1 MTRLFTR
8 VRRKSTV
15 RRCLT
20 LRMIPRRWL
29 TLVKSASIWSDH
41 DNVWFKVIPRYL
53 NQLNDSTRFSGLLL
67 IRKFIF
73 CSLAS
78 LALLPKTINLH
89 LEVLWVKRLAPNQ
102 RDKFYRSELSF
113 CSNSIVVLAEQNRTV
128 SSACR
133 EMSQLLTVE
142 GISFT
147 LMRNS
152 KGPSILPRVLRHVLV
167 EWTTVQGQ

>member
-1 MTRLFTR
+1 MTKIDLGKHLGLTSNHRDSKSKIGMTRLFTR
-8 VRRKSTV
+8 LRRDSTV

-53 NQLNDSTRFSGLLL
+53 NDSKRFSGLLL
-67 IRKFIF
+67 IRRFIF
-73 CSLAS
+73 YNLAS

-89 LEVLWVKRLAPNQ
+89 LEVLRVKRLAPNQ
-102 RDKFYRSELSF
+102 RDKFCTSEFSF
-113 CSNSIVVLAEQNRTV
+113 CSNSIIVLAEQNRTV
-128 SSACR
+128 SSAYR

-147 LMRNS
+147 
-152 KGPSILPRVLRHVLV
+152 
-167 EWTTVQGQ
+167 